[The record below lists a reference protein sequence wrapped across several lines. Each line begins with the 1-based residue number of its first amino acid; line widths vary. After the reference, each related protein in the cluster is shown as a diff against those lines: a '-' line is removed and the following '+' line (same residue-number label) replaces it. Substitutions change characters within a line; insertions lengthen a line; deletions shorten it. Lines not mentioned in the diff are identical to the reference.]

1 MSHPSS
7 THMKASPT
15 FLRTNEYRDRNPQ
28 YQWMLT
34 ALNLRKVHIWD
45 FSRVNFVYT
54 FLSKRK
60 LRDCLELGLA
70 RGWDDP
76 RFPTFR
82 GMRRRGM
89 TVEALK
95 AFMLSQGPS
104 QNQVLLEW
112 DSIWTIN
119 KKIIDPVAPRFTA
132 IATQGM
138 YVGGFSSSFPSFFSL
153 LSVLFFW
160 YLFLMMVDTHIGLR
174 YTLKEDL
181 LSRK

>member
-1 MSHPSS
+1 MI
-7 THMKASPT
+7 
-15 FLRTNEYRDRNPQ
+15 N
-28 YQWMLT
+28 
-34 ALNLRKVHIWD
+34 ALGLRKVNIWD

-89 TVEALK
+89 TTEALRQ
-95 AFMLSQGPS
+95 FMLLQGPS

-119 KKIIDPVAPRFTA
+119 KKIIDPIAPRFCA
-132 IATQGM
+132 IAT
-138 YVGGFSSSFPSFFSL
+138 
-153 LSVLFFW
+153 
-160 YLFLMMVDTHIGLR
+160 D
-174 YTLKEDL
+174 KA
-181 LSRK
+181 

>member
-1 MSHPSS
+1 M
-7 THMKASPT
+7 THA
-15 FLRTNEYRDRNPQ
+15 LRTNEYRDRNPQ
-28 YQWMLT
+28 YHWMID
-34 ALNLRKVHIWD
+34 ALALRKVNIWD

-70 RGWDDP
+70 KGWDDP

-89 TVEALK
+89 TTEALRT
-95 AFMLSQGPS
+95 FMLQQGPS

-119 KKIIDPVAPRFTA
+119 KKLIDVYAPRFCA
-132 IATQGM
+132 IGTDKM
-138 YVGGFSSSFPSFFSL
+138 YVSHTCSSLSEGL
-153 LSVLFFW
+153 LIINCQGWS
-160 YLFLMMVDTHIGLR
+160 DCKGR
-174 YTLKEDL
+174 
-181 LSRK
+181 SRST

>member
-1 MSHPSS
+1 MCYSDKWKIYPTYDFACPIIDSYEGV
-7 THMKASPT
+7 THA
-15 FLRTNEYRDRNPQ
+15 LRTNEYRDRNPQ
-28 YQWMLT
+28 YHWMIN
-34 ALNLRKVHIWD
+34 ALGLRKVNIWD

-60 LRDCLELGLA
+60 LRDCLALGLA

-89 TVEALK
+89 TTEALRT
-95 AFMLSQGPS
+95 FMLQQGPS

-119 KKIIDPVAPRFTA
+119 KKLIDTYAPRFCA
-132 IATQGM
+132 IGT
-138 YVGGFSSSFPSFFSL
+138 
-153 LSVLFFW
+153 
-160 YLFLMMVDTHIGLR
+160 DKT
-174 YTLKEDL
+174 
-181 LSRK
+181 